1 MDGIPGS
8 LGSVNTYDIES
19 IEVLKDAASSAIYG
33 SMGANG
39 VILVTTKRGKKGVN
53 REVNFNSYIG
63 LNVPHM
69 MPLQSGE
76 EYVQLTDGIPR
87 SQMRMFSLS
96 PNLI

>member
-1 MDGIPGS
+1 M
-8 LGSVNTYDIES
+8 
-19 IEVLKDAASSAIYG
+19 KDAASSAIYG

-76 EYVQLTDGIPR
+76 EYVQFRRDGYRYAHGWDTPFTDEDVFTQSELDMIKNG
-87 SQMRMFSLS
+87 
-96 PNLI
+96 NYTD

>member
-1 MDGIPGS
+1 
-8 LGSVNTYDIES
+8 
-19 IEVLKDAASSAIYG
+19 
-33 SMGANG
+33 MGANG

-76 EYVQLTDGIPR
+76 EYVQFRRDGYRYAHGWDTPFTDEDVFTQSELDMIKMAIIPTGR
-87 SQMRMFSLS
+87 IYCIVML
-96 PNLI
+96 